1 MIRLHDVRLARL
13 RTRNPSETPV
23 RRIVPRSMSWSMLR
37 PAARPLLRHM
47 AACVAAFTAL
57 AASPSASAQDWPAR
71 PVTILVNGG
80 PGSLPD
86 LFARP
91 LAERLHHALG
101 QPVVVENKP
110 GAGGMLAMQQLK
122 SAPADGH
129 TLALVT
135 NAHLV
140 WNPYIFPALTYDP
153 AHDLQPVSP
162 LAVIPMALTVND
174 KLPAQSLDQLL
185 ALARQ
190 KPGRL
195 NYASSGNG
203 SPPHVLFEM
212 LREQAGVDI
221 MHVPFKTGTG
231 ALNSVLAGDTEI
243 YFAGTAL
250 VEPMV
255 KEGRLRVL
263 AMSETVPDAAFGK
276 APTLAASH
284 FRGFEGAVWLGVAAR
299 AGTPE
304 AIVQRL
310 NEEIGRAQQDGALK
324 QMYASH
330 GSLPYHLAAQAFAQ
344 RVAAERDASG
354 PVLRKLGIK
363 PD

>member
-1 MIRLHDVRLARL
+1 VIRRHDIGRL
-13 RTRNPSETPV
+13 RRPFL
-23 RRIVPRSMSWSMLR
+23 RR
-37 PAARPLLRHM
+37 AAGCL
-47 AACVAAFTAL
+47 AAL
-57 AASPSASAQDWPAR
+57 AALAAVPKAWADDWPTR

-91 LAERLHHALG
+91 LAERLHKALG

-122 SAPADGH
+122 SAPTDGH

-153 AHDLQPVSP
+153 ARDLLPVSP

-174 KLPAQSLDQLL
+174 KMPAQSLDQLL
-185 ALARQ
+185 ALARKQ
-190 KPGRL
+190 PGKL

-221 MHVPFKTGTG
+221 VHVPFKTGTG
-231 ALNSVLAGDTEI
+231 ALNSVLAGDTQM
-243 YFAGTAL
+243 YLAGTAL

-255 KEGRLRVL
+255 KDGRLRAL
-263 AMSETVPDAAFGK
+263 AISEAVPDAAFGK
-276 APTLAASH
+276 TPTLAQSGL
-284 FRGFEGAVWLGVAAR
+284 RGFEGAVWLGVAAS
-299 AGTPE
+299 AGTPD

-310 NEEIGRAQQDGALK
+310 NAEIGRAQQDGALK

-330 GSLPYHLAAQAFAQ
+330 GSLPYHLAPAAFAQ

>member
-1 MIRLHDVRLARL
+1 MARQNKIPGMGWL
-13 RTRNPSETPV
+13 RS
-23 RRIVPRSMSWSMLR
+23 
-37 PAARPLLRHM
+37 PLLRRAASGM
-47 AACVAAFTAL
+47 AVLAAVAAA
-57 AASPSASAQDWPAR
+57 PSAQADNWPAR
-71 PVTILVNGG
+71 PVTLLVNGG

-91 LAERLHHALG
+91 LAERLHRALG

-153 AHDLQPVSP
+153 ARDLRPVSP
-162 LAVIPMALTVND
+162 LAIIPMALTVGD
-174 KLPAQSLDQLL
+174 KMPAKSLDQLL
-185 ALARQ
+185 ALARKQ
-190 KPGRL
+190 PGKL

-212 LREQAGVDI
+212 LREQAGVEI
-221 MHVPFKTGTG
+221 LHVPFKTGTA
-231 ALNSVLAGDTEI
+231 ALNSVLAGDTEM

-255 KEGRLRVL
+255 KDGRLRVL
-263 AMSETVPDAAFGK
+263 AISETVPDAAFGK
-276 APTLAASH
+276 APTLAQSN
-284 FRGFEGAVWLGVAAR
+284 FSGFEGAVWLGVAAR
-299 AGTPE
+299 AGTPD

-310 NEEIGRAQQDGALK
+310 NTEIGRAQQDGALK

-330 GSLPYHLAAQAFAQ
+330 GSLPYHLEAAAFAE
-344 RVAAERDASG
+344 RVTAERNASG
-354 PVLRKLGIK
+354 PVLQKLGIK

>member
-1 MIRLHDVRLARL
+1 VTRLHESRRRRRPFL
-13 RTRNPSETPV
+13 RR
-23 RRIVPRSMSWSMLR
+23 
-37 PAARPLLRHM
+37 AAAGL
-47 AACVAAFTAL
+47 TAL
-57 AASPSASAQDWPAR
+57 AALLIAPAPHAADWPSR

-91 LAERLHHALG
+91 LAERLHRSLG

-153 AHDLQPVSP
+153 ARDLLPVSP
-162 LAVIPMALTVND
+162 LAIIPMALTVND
-174 KLPAQSLDQLL
+174 KLPAQSLGQLL
-185 ALARQ
+185 AQARQ
-190 KPGRL
+190 QPGKL

-231 ALNSVLAGDTEI
+231 ALNSVLAGDTQM

-255 KEGRLRVL
+255 KDGRLRVL
-263 AMSETVPDAAFGK
+263 AISETVPDAAFGK
-276 APTLAASH
+276 APTLAEQD
-284 FRGFEGAVWLGVAAR
+284 FRGFEGAVWLGVAAS

-310 NEEIGRAQQDGALK
+310 NAEIGRAQQDGALK

-330 GSLPYHLAAQAFAQ
+330 GSLPYHLAAADFAR
-344 RVAAERDASG
+344 RVAAERDAAG